1 MYPSD
6 FLYHKTT
13 HDLLLTVLL
22 SELGVY
28 DVSSPHTI
36 YVGVTMTF
44 NDLRTALTSD
54 LSEYVHS
61 EVLNQDVLRADDMV
75 LFYDLYTN
83 INFFAA
89 CGADVDTIVDK
100 AIMPSVT
107 KMIAGDEEV
116 RRFVEHACNDHA
128 SSHGDLVRH
137 CMKRTLKQFNI
148 TSYIHIADPHK
159 GIV

>member
-6 FLYHKTT
+6 FLSHKTT

-22 SELGVY
+22 SELGMY
-28 DVSSPHTI
+28 SVSAPHTI
-36 YVGVTMTF
+36 YVGVTLIF

-54 LSEYVHS
+54 LSESVYS
-61 EVLNQDVLRADDMV
+61 NILEQDVYRADDMA

-89 CGADVDTIVDK
+89 CGSDVNTIVDK
-100 AIMPSVT
+100 AIIPSMV
-107 KMIAGDEEV
+107 KMVAENDVV
-116 RRFVEHACNDHA
+116 RQTVERMCNEHAA
-128 SSHGDLVRH
+128 SYGELVRH
-137 CMKRTLKQFNI
+137 RMIKTLKQFNI

-159 GIV
+159 GTT